1 MVVPPNDFD
10 HSSCSFVTTLSSLL
24 DRTKMEESQS
34 FSVNQTRA
42 DYDSGY
48 SCTSTQSKSS
58 DKSRHPGLS
67 TESSFEEQNS
77 TILTTDKD
85 GEMST
90 LNSKPAEQSN
100 QTILR
105 GLNTVTNQNPTDTCS
120 KSKQKNSTAFKP
132 QTNQLFNVDDSMS
145 KMESD
150 DLKNLNNDI
159 KVDHNQEN
167 TFLQLSYL
175 CQSYRD
181 LNQTNSTS
189 NSNNSVTIIDT
200 VLKVLNDHD
209 LQFKEIIESNEVK
222 NDSFG
227 VVVSMANGLI
237 INISNSIHK
246 SMGYSKEMWKD
257 RAFIDFIHPND
268 RITFVNYM
276 TSILIDPCTI
286 SRGDGVSTV
295 TYLRPKTNDGFYC
308 NMGYSKSENEN
319 YYQVCK
325 LTITF
330 KDLSYVSTTPYSEQM
345 ARPQLVLV
353 VKAQIIH
360 SAYKCSEEKIENP
373 IQFITKHNALFEWC
387 YVDKF
392 ITSYFGYLPQNIIGR
407 SIFDYY
413 CIEDL
418 TTIKEIHANL
428 IKSKSISLKGNPYRF
443 KCQNGDFAVVQ
454 TEWSNFVNPWS
465 DRVEFVIGKHKI
477 IQGPINPDV
486 TTLADNTITE
496 DIAIKDNY
504 EFNEAPKEFEKIT
517 NENKEVAEVSYDT
530 NQTIDTN
537 SKQQISMEYKNFTPC
552 MNCFVHPSVQVPL
565 NVEVPPEMSGNYSN
579 NDSLHLFQNTN
590 YESKSSSD
598 TLLSYTELNYN
609 DNIQRFFNSNLKTNS
624 SEESNCSK
632 KFAARE
638 VTSYETDANKVQ
650 PDTISLYQSGTP
662 VSNMIITQN
671 SPSYES
677 EQNASKNCQL
687 TQKMLLRH
695 NEKMECDLVKQ
706 HKKNKSSKKQNLS
719 NQAIHISDIA
729 HGMKR
734 KNSTV
739 NENKSCKL
747 SKRKCLSNI
756 SSPTNVA
763 QPQPIEYQDIPT
775 TPTVARST
783 QIRSFCQITRDSQ
796 TMTDLPLR
804 QPLPSSCQ
812 KLILPPQALIVPC
825 QPFIYNV
832 PLSNNVM
839 PVQPTC
845 NLMDE
850 KIGNIQETV
859 SDKLQSCMPCDI
871 TENSQLL
878 HVQQQLHIG
887 QLYQN
892 IENKIEAPIISKKND
907 QNIRKKT
914 KTTQVSQEEIIMSSD
929 SDCKKETGSLRS
941 SSGWMYEDSSY
952 YSSSLRDKTDSSERE
967 DFPLLNI
974 FERTNCSHQLIK
986 KQPFW
991 MEDIVSTPDLV
1002 YRYQMDYGDKNEV
1015 LRKDINTLNTFTQPL
1030 LVSEQL
1036 KQLCVEIDVN
1046 GSSKTSYFEDGTS
1059 SSSDGDECYISIGK
1073 NKRRRIDFCRMAMI
1087 YEENALI
1094 PPPTSPRNK

>member
-1 MVVPPNDFD
+1 
-10 HSSCSFVTTLSSLL
+10 
-24 DRTKMEESQS
+24 MEESPS
-34 FSVNQTRA
+34 FSVNQTRV

-48 SCTSTQSKSS
+48 SCTSSQSKSS

-77 TILTTDKD
+77 TILTTEKD

-105 GLNTVTNQNPTDTCS
+105 GLNTINNQNPSNTCS

-132 QTNQLFNVDDSMS
+132 QTNQLFNVDASIS

-150 DLKNLNNDI
+150 DLKNLNNEI
-159 KVDHNQEN
+159 KLDHNQEN

-189 NSNNSVTIIDT
+189 NPKKSFTIIDT
-200 VLKVLNDHD
+200 VLKVLNDYE
-209 LQFKEIIESNEVK
+209 LQFKEIIESNDVK
-222 NDSFG
+222 NNSFG
-227 VVVSMANGLI
+227 VVVSMTNGLI
-237 INISNSIHK
+237 INISNSVHK

-268 RITFVNYM
+268 RITFVNHM
-276 TSILIDPCTI
+276 TSILVDPCTI

-308 NMGYSKSENEN
+308 NMGYSKSENKN
-319 YYQVCK
+319 NYQVCK

-330 KDLSYVSTTPYSEQM
+330 KDLSYVSTTPNLTQI

-360 SAYKCSEEKIENP
+360 SAYTCSEEKIENP

-413 CIEDL
+413 CKEDL
-418 TTIKEIHANL
+418 TTIKEIHTNL
-428 IKSKSISLKGNPYRF
+428 IKSKNISLKGNPYRF

-465 DRVEFVIGKHKI
+465 DQVEFVIGKHKV
-477 IQGPINPDV
+477 IQGPINPNV
-486 TTLADNTITE
+486 TTLAHNTITK
-496 DIAIKDNY
+496 DIETKDDY
-504 EFNEAPKEFEKIT
+504 KFNETPKDFEKMT
-517 NENKEVAEVSYDT
+517 NESKEVAEVSYET
-530 NQTIDTN
+530 KQTTDTN
-537 SKQQISMEYKNFTPC
+537 SEQQISMDYKNFTPC

-565 NVEVPPEMSGNYSN
+565 NVEVPPEMSGNYSD
-579 NDSLHLFQNTN
+579 NDSPHLFQNTN

-624 SEESNCSK
+624 SDESSSSK

-638 VTSYETDANKVQ
+638 VTSYETDTNKVQ
-650 PDTISLYQSGTP
+650 PDTISSFQSRAP

-671 SPSYES
+671 SPNYDS

-719 NQAIHISDIA
+719 NQAKYISDIV
-729 HGMKR
+729 HGIKR
-734 KNSTV
+734 NSSTV
-739 NENKSCKL
+739 NKSCKL

-756 SSPTNVA
+756 SGHTNVT
-763 QPQPIEYQDIPT
+763 QPLECQNIET

-783 QIRSFCQITRDSQ
+783 QVWSFCQITRDSQ
-796 TMTDLPLR
+796 TMTDLPPR
-804 QPLPSSCQ
+804 QILPSPCQ
-812 KLILPPQALIVPC
+812 KLVLPTQALIVPC
-825 QPFIYNV
+825 QPLIYNV

-845 NLMDE
+845 DIMDE
-850 KIGNIQETV
+850 KFGNIQETV
-859 SDKLQSCMPCDI
+859 SDKLQSLSMPSHI

-878 HVQQQLHIG
+878 HVQQQLHIEH
-887 QLYQN
+887 LYQN
-892 IENKIEAPIISKKND
+892 IENKTEAPIISKTNN

-914 KTTQVSQEEIIMSSD
+914 KATQVNQEEIITSSD
-929 SDCKKETGSLRS
+929 SDCKKETESLRS
-941 SSGWMYEDSSY
+941 SSGWMYEESSY
-952 YSSSLRDKTDSSERE
+952 YSSSLRDKTDSSEKE
-967 DFPLLNI
+967 DFPLLNV
-974 FERTNCSHQLIK
+974 FEKTNCSHQLIK

-991 MEDIVSTPDLV
+991 MEDIVTTPDLV

-1046 GSSKTSYFEDGTS
+1046 GSSKTSYLEDGTS

-1073 NKRRRIDFCRMAMI
+1073 NKRRRIDFCRIAMI

>member
-1 MVVPPNDFD
+1 M
-10 HSSCSFVTTLSSLL
+10 TLSSLP
-24 DRTKMEESQS
+24 DRTKMEGSQS
-34 FSVNQTRA
+34 FSVNQTRT

-48 SCTSTQSKSS
+48 SCTSSQSKSS

-77 TILTTDKD
+77 TLLTTDKN

-105 GLNTVTNQNPTDTCS
+105 GLNTINNQNPSDNCS
-120 KSKQKNSTAFKP
+120 KSKQKNSKAFKP
-132 QTNQLFNVDDSMS
+132 QTNQLFNVDASIS

-150 DLKNLNNDI
+150 DLKKLNNDI
-159 KVDHNQEN
+159 KVDNSQEN

-189 NSNNSVTIIDT
+189 NPNNSFTIIDT

-209 LQFKEIIESNEVK
+209 LQFKEIIESNDVQ

-227 VVVSMANGLI
+227 VVVSMTNGLI

-257 RAFIDFIHPND
+257 RAFIDFIHPTD

-276 TSILIDPCTI
+276 MSILIDPCTI

-295 TYLRPKTNDGFYC
+295 TYLRPKANDGFYC

-319 YYQVCK
+319 YFQVCK
-325 LTITF
+325 LTITI
-330 KDLSYVSTTPYSEQM
+330 KDLSYVSTTTSLAQK
-345 ARPQLVLV
+345 AQPQLVLV

-360 SAYKCSEEKIENP
+360 SAYTCSEEKIENP

-392 ITSYFGYLPQNIIGR
+392 ITPYFGYLPQNIIGR

-418 TTIKEIHANL
+418 TTIKEIHAKL

-443 KCQNGDFAVVQ
+443 KCQNGDFAVVE

-465 DRVEFVIGKHKI
+465 DQVEFVIGKHKI
-477 IQGPINPDV
+477 IRGPINPDV
-486 TTLADNTITE
+486 TTLADNTITK
-496 DIAIKDNY
+496 DIETKDDY
-504 EFNEAPKEFEKIT
+504 GFDETPKDFEKIT
-517 NENKEVAEVSYDT
+517 NENKVVAEVSCET
-530 NQTIDTN
+530 NQTMDTN
-537 SKQQISMEYKNFTPC
+537 SKQQISMEYKDFTPC
-552 MNCFVHPSVQVPL
+552 INCFVHPPVQVPL
-565 NVEVPPEMSGNYSN
+565 NVEVPPEMSSNYSDN
-579 NDSLHLFQNTN
+579 ESTHLFQNTN

-609 DNIQRFFNSNLKTNS
+609 DNIQRFFNSNLKTHS
-624 SEESNCSK
+624 SEESSCSK
-632 KFAARE
+632 TFVARE
-638 VTSYETDANKVQ
+638 VTSYETDTNKVQ
-650 PDTISLYQSGTP
+650 PDTISSFQSGTQ
-662 VSNMIITQN
+662 VSNTTIPQN
-671 SPSYES
+671 SPSYDL
-677 EQNASKNCQL
+677 EQNNASKNCQL
-687 TQKMLLRH
+687 TQKMLSRH
-695 NEKMECDLVKQ
+695 NEKMVCDLVKQ

-729 HGMKR
+729 HGIKR
-734 KNSTV
+734 NNSTI
-739 NENKSCKL
+739 NENNSCKL

-756 SSPTNVA
+756 SSPTNVT
-763 QPQPIEYQDIPT
+763 QPLECQDIAT
-775 TPTVARST
+775 TPIVTRAT
-783 QIRSFCQITRDSQ
+783 QIWSFCQITRDSQ
-796 TMTDLPLR
+796 TMTDLPPR

-812 KLILPPQALIVPC
+812 KLVLPSQALIVPC
-825 QPFIYNV
+825 QPLIYNV

-850 KIGNIQETV
+850 KFGNIQGTV
-859 SDKLQSCMPCDI
+859 SDKLQSLNMPHHI
-871 TENSQLL
+871 TGNSQLL
-878 HVQQQLHIG
+878 RAQQQLHIK

-892 IENKIEAPIISKKND
+892 IESKTEDQIISKKND
-907 QNIRKKT
+907 QNIQKKT
-914 KTTQVSQEEIIMSSD
+914 RATQVNQEEIITGSD
-929 SDCKKETGSLRS
+929 SDCKKETGSLKS
-941 SSGWMYEDSSY
+941 SSGWLYEESSY

-967 DFPLLNI
+967 DFPLLNVL
-974 FERTNCSHQLIK
+974 EKTNSSHQLIK

-991 MEDIVSTPDLV
+991 MEDIVTTPDLV

-1059 SSSDGDECYISIGK
+1059 SSSDEDDCYISIGK

-1094 PPPTSPRNK
+1094 PPPTSPRNKMSKNDHLSS